1 MNSSWYIVHN
11 TLVREFKFPTFM
23 EAIAF
28 MNKVAAIAEE
38 LQHHPEMINMYDK
51 VTLRLS
57 THDAG
62 DIVTDKDRELADRID
77 DLG

>member
-1 MNSSWYIVHN
+1 
-11 TLVREFKFPTFM
+11 M